1 MQTKSYV
8 LELKPANQTCSICRE
23 SQRNRKLQNLETLLS
38 NFFLIFKYLRCT
50 VGSKSLK
57 LLLFFAS
64 LSTMHG
70 DICMHAWCIWHRIV
84 LHLCGCAVFV
94 FPPSACLPLQICIAD
109 ICERFEVR
117 RKGCQGIN
125 LVSCCGAEK
134 RPLPRIKHNL
144 PIKPPYSPPQTSIN
158 NISAVQI
165 R

>member
-1 MQTKSYV
+1 MQTKSYI
-8 LELKPANQTCSICRE
+8 LKPGTQTCSRE
-23 SQRNRKLQNLETLLS
+23 LGKQEITEFRDSFVQFLS
-38 NFFLIFKYLRCT
+38 HFRIFKMHSW
-50 VGSKSLK
+50 VQKSRNAY
-57 LLLFFAS
+57 FFAS
-64 LSTMHG
+64 VSTMHG
-70 DICMHAWCIWHRIV
+70 DYMYACMMHMTPDCFAFVWMG
-84 LHLCGCAVFV
+84 HLCL
-94 FPPSACLPLQICIAD
+94 PSICIAD